1 MSEAHIC
8 DGMNIVCVWF
18 VLLSLMLLLLRL
30 LFASCYLWYYRKQTI
45 EWKNP
50 LFMLHIFPWYCCI
63 ISLLHV
69 ILFSEKCKHTLT
81 SQFDYGQ
88 NIDLYGAVHSSFCLF
103 VTYISTFSYI
113 QLFSPCLFSSFSH
126 VGDFHSNEKHS
137 CVYNCVIILPLF
149 SLWFRC
155 VVLFTSNFIH
165 NLWDFLFQ
173 RYSVSFCRMLCT
185 AIGMVDV
192 FFQCLWFSLNRN
204 FAGERATVGRLK
216 QWRYFIC
223 ARSDWNINEPKTV
236 SKWIS
241 QVASVVSCSFF
252 HSVSVFRLANRLAR
266 KERNKKRMCELW
278 IRFLSLSLGLFS
290 FRLCVCYFVSA
301 VVYFVPRILVNFVE
315 K

>member
-50 LFMLHIFPWYCCI
+50 LFMLHIFPWYYCI

-113 QLFSPCLFSSFSH
+113 QLFFPCLFSSALSAISIRTRNIPVSIIVLLFYLCFH
-126 VGDFHSNEKHS
+126 CDF
-137 CVYNCVIILPLF
+137 
-149 SLWFRC
+149 
-155 VVLFTSNFIH
+155 
-165 NLWDFLFQ
+165 
-173 RYSVSFCRMLCT
+173 
-185 AIGMVDV
+185 DV
-192 FFQCLWFSLNRN
+192 WFSLLQ
-204 FAGERATVGRLK
+204 TS
-216 QWRYFIC
+216 YIIC
-223 ARSDWNINEPKTV
+223 EIFCS
-236 SKWIS
+236 
-241 QVASVVSCSFF
+241 SV
-252 HSVSVFRLANRLAR
+252 
-266 KERNKKRMCELW
+266 
-278 IRFLSLSLGLFS
+278 ILS
-290 FRLCVCYFVSA
+290 R
-301 VVYFVPRILVNFVE
+301 FVE
-315 K
+315 CFAQP